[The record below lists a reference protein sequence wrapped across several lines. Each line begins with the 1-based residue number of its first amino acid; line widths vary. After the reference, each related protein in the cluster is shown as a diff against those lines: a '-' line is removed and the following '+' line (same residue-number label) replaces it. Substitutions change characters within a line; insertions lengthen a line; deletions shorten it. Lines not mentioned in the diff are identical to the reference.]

1 MSDWNGFGSLD
12 LSDVEEST
20 GSMLLSEGEHTVKCT
35 EAAMEDF
42 GGGNNKRLRCKFESI
57 NGAGSLGHSFNVVH
71 TTSKQAQEIGR
82 RMLKTFLSVSGHPS
96 PDKPGDVGTLKGL
109 TAQVYVGMGKPYT
122 KDGVEKQYPEIK
134 SFSHVDGVAA
144 KLSEKDDKNTS
155 EDLDDDIPF

>member
-42 GGGNNKRLRCKFESI
+42 GGNNKRLRCKFESV

-82 RMLKTFLSVSGHPS
+82 RMLKTFLSVSGHPT
-96 PDKPGDVGTLKGL
+96 PDKPGDVASLKGL
-109 TAQVYVGMGKPYT
+109 TAQVYIGMGKPYM

-134 SFSHVDGVAA
+134 SFSADPSSTADKGG
-144 KLSEKDDKNTS
+144 KDDTS
-155 EDLDDDIPF
+155 GEKDLDDEIPF